1 MKEAKL
7 SKTLVVLMIICVCLS
22 LATLAIVVY
31 DRFIKKE
38 PEHAV
43 LKPLE
48 IPTVEEKDD
57 TQENDEIAVEQE

>member
-48 IPTVEEKDD
+48 IPAIED
-57 TQENDEIAVEQE
+57 TNSETESEIIEQE